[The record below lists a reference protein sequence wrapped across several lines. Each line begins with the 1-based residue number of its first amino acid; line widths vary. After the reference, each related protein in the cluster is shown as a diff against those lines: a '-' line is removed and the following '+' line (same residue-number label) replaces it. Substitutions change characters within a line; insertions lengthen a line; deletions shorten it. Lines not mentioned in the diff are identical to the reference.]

1 MLPSGLHRV
10 RDSMDADSDSDSVE
24 LIESEREKE
33 VSELDAGELAD
44 LRERAGDGDEE
55 AIAALREAGRWPETG
70 TLETGAGTAAS
81 KPKEK
86 AEAPWRKL
94 TEKDLLPR
102 DPKLKSSVWDHGR
115 CVVVL
120 LVYLPRL

>member
-1 MLPSGLHRV
+1 
-10 RDSMDADSDSDSVE
+10 MDAESDSVE
-24 LIESEREKE
+24 FIESDREKE

-44 LRERAGDGDEE
+44 LRECAADGDEE

-70 TLETGAGTAAS
+70 TLETGAGTAS
-81 KPKEK
+81 KSKEK